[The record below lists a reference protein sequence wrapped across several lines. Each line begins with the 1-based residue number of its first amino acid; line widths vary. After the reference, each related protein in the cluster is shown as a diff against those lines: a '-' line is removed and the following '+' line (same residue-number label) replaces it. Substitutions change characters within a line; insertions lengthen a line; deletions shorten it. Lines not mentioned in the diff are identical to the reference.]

1 MHKENRCHSRQ
12 LIRKYCDNNAVM
24 QVLIGM
30 RPYIELLDQ
39 LKIEEEKEKFT
50 GELCSLIVLMEE
62 VNRVK

>member
-1 MHKENRCHSRQ
+1 
-12 LIRKYCDNNAVM
+12 M